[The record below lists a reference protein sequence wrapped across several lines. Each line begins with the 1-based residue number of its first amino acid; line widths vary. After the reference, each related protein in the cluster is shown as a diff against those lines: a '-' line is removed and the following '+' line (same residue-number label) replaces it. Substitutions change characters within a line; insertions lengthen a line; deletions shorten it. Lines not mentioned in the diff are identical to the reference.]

1 MRTPQRQPWG
11 RGRYFEPTE
20 MDAEVVR
27 RWVGPLIAESAAA
40 IAATVVVVVA
50 AVVAAAAACQMGR
63 LAVGLAWVD
72 SVPQEVVA
80 DRKSVCAAPRPPDK
94 M

>member
-1 MRTPQRQPWG
+1 
-11 RGRYFEPTE
+11 

-27 RWVGPLIAESAAA
+27 RWVGPLLAESAAA

-50 AVVAAAAACQMGR
+50 AVVAAAAACQTGR

-72 SVPQEVVA
+72 SVPQVVA

-94 M
+94 MQGQEAAVLP

>member
-27 RWVGPLIAESAAA
+27 RWAA
-40 IAATVVVVVA
+40 IAATVVVA
-50 AVVAAAAACQMGR
+50 AVVAAAAACQTGR

-72 SVPQEVVA
+72 SVPQVVA

-94 M
+94 MQGQEAAVLP

>member
-1 MRTPQRQPWG
+1 
-11 RGRYFEPTE
+11 

-27 RWVGPLIAESAAA
+27 RGPLLAESAAA

-72 SVPQEVVA
+72 SVPRVVA
-80 DRKSVCAAPRPPDK
+80 GRKSVCAAPRPPDK
-94 M
+94 MQGQEAAALP